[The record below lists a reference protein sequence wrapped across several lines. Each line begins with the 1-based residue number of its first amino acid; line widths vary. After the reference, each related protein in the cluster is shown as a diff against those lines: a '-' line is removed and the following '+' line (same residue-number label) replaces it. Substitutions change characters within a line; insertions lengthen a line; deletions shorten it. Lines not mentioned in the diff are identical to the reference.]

1 MVLPKKNKNR
11 NVKCFEWHEVFAPIV
26 CRFTSGTLFTFSML
40 NTYQLGHVQ
49 HHLSLRSWSW
59 LTVWHCRFLHL
70 NYRFYLYGLFFCT
83 VKPQN
88 LWLLIC
94 SIFMQFAI
102 NFPEICR
109 FSFIFYWFLIN
120 DVELWILQL
129 FQSAIFYWVP
139 KSADCGV
146 LLYQEFSSFQCYY
159 PLDKKTW
166 IDLNRSDQT

>member
-1 MVLPKKNKNR
+1 MISKHSCWNSYVHVDVLYIPKFFVTRYWAESLFWVEIYDKYLR
-11 NVKCFEWHEVFAPIV
+11 NISHCIWTFKHPLKSHWSYLKRTKIEMLSVLNDMRNFAPIV

-83 VKPQN
+83 VKPYN

-94 SIFMQFAI
+94 SIF
-102 NFPEICR
+102 CLH
-109 FSFIFYWFLIN
+109 S
-120 DVELWILQL
+120 
-129 FQSAIFYWVP
+129 
-139 KSADCGV
+139 
-146 LLYQEFSSFQCYY
+146 
-159 PLDKKTW
+159 
-166 IDLNRSDQT
+166 